1 MSQPSF
7 FYDYSKR
14 DYLLPAGCKNLIDV
28 INQPT
33 LPKGWDKQPFE
44 DIPTSGKMLREVMIP
59 AQVSVRALAQLLNLK
74 PFVIV
79 ACMIKDFE
87 TFKNMDE
94 IIDFELAARIA
105 LQFGFKAQKMM
116 F

>member
-1 MSQPSF
+1 MSQPNF

-28 INQPT
+28 INQPRPSKGSAI
-33 LPKGWDKQPFE
+33 LPVE
-44 DIPTSGKMLREVMIP
+44 DAPTSGSLLREVLIP
-59 AQVSVRALAQLLNLK
+59 PLVSVRALAHLLGLK
-74 PFVIV
+74 PFVLV

-87 TFKNMDE
+87 TFKNTDD
-94 IIDFELAARIA
+94 IIEFDLAARVA
-105 LQFGFKAQKMM
+105 LQFGFKAEKME